1 MKLTAKQ
8 GATILTVISAIGV
21 VAVAFFSG
29 KETLEA
35 EKALKETKEAK
46 GEDLKPSEVIKTA
59 APKYIWTGVSV
70 FVTLAASIS
79 SDILNKK
86 SIAAATATA
95 AALSAAYEKF
105 RAKAQEEGYLEE
117 IDKALAKDQIEKEKS
132 AYPDPE
138 NVDGQI
144 CCFRDTYLGRR
155 AYGTMTDYE
164 RARKQAIGYYMSN
177 HYFAYEDL
185 FYLIAV
191 NPEAPKDEQKKAYK
205 RIENSCFPTDM
216 TEEIGWSH
224 GYYEQFYEDSS
235 DEPVE
240 GEFDIS
246 ISKIGNDEFGIP
258 VYNMEYTFNPDFGYM
273 EY

>member
-35 EKALKETKEAK
+35 DKALKEAKEAK
-46 GEDLKPSEVIKTA
+46 GEDLKPSEVIKTV

-132 AYPDPE
+132 AYPEPE
-138 NVDGQI
+138 NIDGQI
-144 CCFRDTYLGRR
+144 CCFRDTFLGRR
-155 AYGTMTDYE
+155 VYSTMTDFE
-164 RARKQAIGYYMSN
+164 RGKKQAKELYMN
-177 HYFAYEDL
+177 NQFLAYEDL
-185 FYLIAV
+185 LYLIAV
-191 NPEAPKDEQKKAYK
+191 DMSKPEEERKKDYK

-216 TEEIGWSH
+216 TEQIGWSH
-224 GYYEQFYEDSS
+224 GYYEQFYEDSN

-246 ISKIGNDEFGIP
+246 INKIGNDELGIP
-258 VYNMEYTFNPDFGYM
+258 VYNMEYTFDPDFGYM